1 MSKLILGLMGLALMG
16 GNALLGQTPQV
27 GPKAELILPPI
38 VSIPQAGACSS
49 GDCCS
54 GGCCAKTRTVC
65 VPEHYEKKR
74 EKVVYTFGCE
84 KKCLPFCH
92 GLLACF
98 DCGDCDHGRCGHAIH
113 VRYLVKKVRICEH
126 DAVKC
131 NPVEVPA
138 CRQDCRCADSNCD
151 GNQGV
156 ILTQPLIQQP
166 ASAGVPST
174 SNKLIW
180 FP

>member
-1 MSKLILGLMGLALMG
+1 M
-16 GNALLGQTPQV
+16 
-27 GPKAELILPPI
+27 
-38 VSIPQAGACSS
+38 
-49 GDCCS
+49 
-54 GGCCAKTRTVC
+54 
-65 VPEHYEKKR
+65 PEHYEKKK
-74 EKVVYTFGCE
+74 EKVIYTFGYE

-138 CRQDCRCADSNCD
+138 CSHGRRCADSSCNNCEE
-151 GNQGV
+151 G
-156 ILTQPLIQQP
+156 ILARPLLQSLVTP
-166 ASAGVPST
+166 AVPT
-174 SNKLIW
+174 SNK
-180 FP
+180 

>member
-1 MSKLILGLMGLALMG
+1 MSKLILCLMGLALMG
-16 GNALLGQTPQV
+16 GNTLLGQTPQV
-27 GPKAELILPPI
+27 APKGELILPPI
-38 VSIPQAGACSS
+38 VSMPQGACSS

-54 GGCCAKTRTVC
+54 GSCCAKTRTVC
-65 VPEHYEKKR
+65 VPEHYEKKK
-74 EKVVYTFGCE
+74 EKVIYTFGYE